1 MHNNTNSTDICQF
14 WDHLGWGGGCNM
26 HFYRPSPHVDR
37 FQSRPRPPSSLVQVR
52 VERHSAPRYAGMSFG
67 CLNIRSL
74 GNKQDDMLE
83 VRRYRQIDVMFLT
96 ETWHDRLGESQS
108 PGY

>member
-1 MHNNTNSTDICQF
+1 
-14 WDHLGWGGGCNM
+14 M

-108 PGY
+108 PAY